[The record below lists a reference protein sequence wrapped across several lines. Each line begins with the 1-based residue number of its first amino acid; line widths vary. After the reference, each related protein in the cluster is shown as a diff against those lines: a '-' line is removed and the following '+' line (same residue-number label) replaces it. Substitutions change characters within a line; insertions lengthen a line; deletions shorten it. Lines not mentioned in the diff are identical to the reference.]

1 MTAEPLAPGVWRIPT
16 TARDNAFLV
25 EADDGWTLVDV
36 GWARAPARIA
46 DAVARLGGRVTDI
59 RRIVVTHAHPDHVQG
74 AAEMRARTG
83 AELLVH
89 AGDAAWLRAGRVPP
103 AGRQGALGRLIDRLP
118 RLHWAPVAEDGTL
131 VDGEVVGGLEVIH
144 TPGHSPGHV
153 VLLHQPTRT
162 LLTGDAVFHRSARP
176 GQGPAALAADATARD
191 ASLRRLPAD
200 VAAVGFA
207 HGSPLTG
214 DGVAVYADW
223 LGGAV

>member
-1 MTAEPLAPGVWRIPT
+1 
-16 TARDNAFLV
+16 
-25 EADDGWTLVDV
+25 
-36 GWARAPARIA
+36 
-46 DAVARLGGRVTDI
+46 
-59 RRIVVTHAHPDHVQG
+59 
-74 AAEMRARTG
+74 
-83 AELLVH
+83 
-89 AGDAAWLRAGRVPP
+89 
-103 AGRQGALGRLIDRLP
+103 
-118 RLHWAPVAEDGTL
+118 

-176 GQGPAALAADATARD
+176 GEGPAALAADATARD